1 MEDHLQNKERLAE
14 EWAQLQN
21 YEADPCSTTHAQK
34 QNNARKN
41 RYGDALPCTHDV
53 TVYTTPQMTSFFV
66 VSVDHSRVV
75 LSTTMNFANSDYIN
89 ASCIVSVT

>member
-41 RYGDALPCTHDV
+41 RYGDALPCTRDV
-53 TVYTTPQMTSFFV
+53 TAYTTSQMTSVFLV
-66 VSVDHSRVV
+66 LVDHSRVV

-89 ASCIVSVT
+89 ASCIVRVT